1 MEIISED
8 LVPNARAKEII
19 EDKEKKGEL
28 KFEQKNSLDVLKKF
42 VKLDSEK
49 TSALVEDLKKVEKLR
64 ERHVINIVNF
74 LPEDRDDLRAILGK
88 EYSSL
93 TDDEIDQVLK
103 TVKKHF

>member
-8 LVPNARAKEII
+8 LVSNARAKEII

-28 KFEQKNSLDVLKKF
+28 KFEQKNTLDVLKKF
-42 VKLDSEK
+42 VKLDSGK
-49 TSALVEDLKKVEKLR
+49 TNALVEDLKKVEKLR
-64 ERHVINIVNF
+64 ERHVMNIVNF

>member
-28 KFEQKNSLDVLKKF
+28 KFEQKNTLDVLKKF

-49 TSALVEDLKKVEKLR
+49 TNALVEDLKKVEKLR

>member
-19 EDKEKKGEL
+19 EDKAKKGEL

-49 TSALVEDLKKVEKLR
+49 TNALVEDLKKVEKLR
-64 ERHVINIVNF
+64 ERHVMNIVNF